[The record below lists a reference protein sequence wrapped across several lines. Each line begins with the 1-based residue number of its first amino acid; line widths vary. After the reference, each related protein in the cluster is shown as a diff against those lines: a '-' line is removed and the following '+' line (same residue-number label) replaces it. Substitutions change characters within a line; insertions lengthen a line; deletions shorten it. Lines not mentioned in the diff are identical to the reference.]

1 MAVRFLGCVWL
12 IAVSMRFV
20 WICLPQTGYI
30 HPDEFFQATEI
41 TAGDIFGFKHT
52 RTWEFNESFP
62 ARTAAFPYV
71 FTGLPLYILKM
82 TLGAEAITSRT
93 LIVAPR
99 LCISAA
105 TLIID
110 LSVYKI
116 CRQLRIDPA
125 PSLCLLG
132 TSFVTL
138 VLYTRTFSNTVEAIL
153 FALLLLLVVSS
164 ISNGNT
170 LRTRKDHVRYFSMGA
185 VVGAGIWI
193 RPTFVA
199 FAFVPLVWCLLDIC
213 ALKWTFDKKIM
224 KLIGHILRYCIYLGL
239 GSILTIFILIMVD
252 SHYFGYLQRRE
263 FVFTPINLIL
273 YNLDTSS
280 LKEHGLHPR
289 ITHLFVNMPLLFG
302 PLALALY
309 AFNVH
314 AIVKRTFVDCV
325 SALLSR
331 SKEEDGKN
339 RDDHRAY
346 PIWSMLLCSVLV
358 PFNWVICHPP
368 DTVILVYLEHT
379 WVCYVW
385 NNASGGIYPCLAHLQ
400 QYLHNARSQTI
411 NTEYHLTFYHT
422 YMPPQHLLA
431 WPMSGHRNEGGFHH
445 SLALYDLKGSS
456 KYVLNEHLEMIT
468 KMNREEVESHGM
480 KTEIFLICP
489 STIEFHHPSFT
500 MIKQF
505 HPHLTMEDPPDLNIL
520 FSSTQEKTVKC
531 TSKNTLQRIRTEPAP
546 LYAIFQKHPFHV
558 LDGEKIDTA
567 YVNTEKLCLLRC
579 AKNLQCFSTNVGVD
593 RGQNRKVLCELLSS
607 DKYSSPDSFQP
618 RPSFHHYSIASPC
631 ESFPCQ
637 YGGTCQALYER
648 NDYSCNCTKITLER
662 TAKSE
667 VVESELRH
675 PTVIP
680 RV

>member
-1 MAVRFLGCVWL
+1 MAVRFVGCVWL
-12 IAVSMRFV
+12 IAVFFRFV
-20 WICLPQTGYI
+20 WVCQPQTGYI

-52 RTWEFNESFP
+52 RTWEFNDTFP
-62 ARTAAFPYV
+62 VRTAAFPYV
-71 FTGLPLYILKM
+71 FTGFPFHILKM

-93 LIVAPR
+93 LVVAPR

-105 TLIID
+105 TLFID

-116 CRQLRIDPA
+116 CRHLRIDPA

-138 VLYTRTFSNTVEAIL
+138 VFYTRTFSNTAEAIL

-170 LRTRKDHVRYFSMGA
+170 LRTRKDHLRYFSMGA

-213 ALKWTFDKKIM
+213 ALKWLFDRKIT
-224 KLIGHILRYCIYLGL
+224 KLIGHLLRYCICLGL
-239 GSILTIFILIMVD
+239 GSMLTMFILIMVD
-252 SHYFGYLQRRE
+252 SHYFGYLQRRT
-263 FVFTPINLIL
+263 FVFTPVNFIL

-289 ITHLFVNMPLLFG
+289 ITHLFVNIPLLYG

-309 AFNVH
+309 AFIVH
-314 AIVKRTFVDCV
+314 AVVKRKFVDCIR
-325 SALLSR
+325 ALLSR
-331 SKEEDGKN
+331 RKEEDGKN

-346 PIWSMLLCSVLV
+346 IIWSMLLCSVLV
-358 PFNWVICHPP
+358 PVALLSFIPHQEPRFISPVLVPLVVLFSQSLTGSSVTPLTLSSWFIWN
-368 DTVILVYLEHT
+368 ILGCVMFGIMHQ
-379 WVCYVW
+379 
-385 NNASGGIYPCLAHLQ
+385 GGIYPCLAHLQ

-456 KYVLNEHLEMIT
+456 KDVLNEHLKMIT
-468 KMNREEVESHGM
+468 EVNRKEIESHGM

-505 HPHLTMEDPPDLNIL
+505 HPHLTMEDPPDLNIS
-520 FSSTQEKTVKC
+520 FSSTQEKTVTC
-531 TSKNTLQRIRTEPAP
+531 TSSNQGGKYQNPAFSKDHCRKEIKAIPRTMWRLPTLEDVNGWIKSELSLN
-546 LYAIFQKHPFHV
+546 LYQ
-558 LDGEKIDTA
+558 
-567 YVNTEKLCLLRC
+567 YVNT
-579 AKNLQCFSTNVGVD
+579 NSN
-593 RGQNRKVLCELLSS
+593 SS
-607 DKYSSPDSFQP
+607 
-618 RPSFHHYSIASPC
+618 
-631 ESFPCQ
+631 
-637 YGGTCQALYER
+637 L
-648 NDYSCNCTKITLER
+648 
-662 TAKSE
+662 
-667 VVESELRH
+667 
-675 PTVIP
+675 
-680 RV
+680 